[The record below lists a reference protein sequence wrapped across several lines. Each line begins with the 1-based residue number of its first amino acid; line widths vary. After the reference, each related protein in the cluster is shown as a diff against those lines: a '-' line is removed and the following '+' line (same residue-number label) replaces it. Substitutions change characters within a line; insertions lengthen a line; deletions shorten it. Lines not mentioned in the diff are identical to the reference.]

1 MGTWGT
7 GIFEGDG
14 PLDWSADFCESDPVT
29 FLENSLDVSGD
40 YLDSHAGEDALAA
53 AALIAAAL
61 DGDTSDLTEDLAD
74 WLEEN
79 PDPPFAPLIPRAV
92 EAVDRVLDDDSE
104 LRDLWAENPSE
115 YPKWRETVLVL
126 RSRLAG

>member
-7 GIFEGDG
+7 GLFEGDG
-14 PLDWSADFCESDPVT
+14 PLDWVDDFCESNAVT
-29 FLENSLDVSGD
+29 FLESSLDVSGD
-40 YLDSHAGEDALAA
+40 YLDATSGEDALAA

-61 DGDTSDLTEDLAD
+61 DGDTSDLPEDLVD

-79 PDPPFAPLIPRAV
+79 PEPPVASLVAHAV
-92 EAVDRVLDDDSE
+92 EAVDRVLDDNSE
-104 LRDLWAENPSE
+104 LRELWAENPQG
-115 YPKWRETVLVL
+115 YPRWREAVLIL